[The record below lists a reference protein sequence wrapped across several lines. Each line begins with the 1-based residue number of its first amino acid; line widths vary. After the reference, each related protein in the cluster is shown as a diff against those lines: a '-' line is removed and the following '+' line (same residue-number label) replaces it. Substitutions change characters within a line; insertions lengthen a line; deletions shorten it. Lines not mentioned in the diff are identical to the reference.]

1 MSTAISNKE
10 AANLMVSTGLQ
21 AGHHDV
27 EKDTVLKL
35 MKAERTFTG
44 IHVSYSDLMHSVF
57 DCFNLDSLLNISYY
71 VILSAEG
78 GSNLHRMLNS

>member
-10 AANLMVSTGLQ
+10 AAHLMVSTGLQ

-35 MKAERTFTG
+35 MKAERTFTET
-44 IHVSYSDLMHSVF
+44 HVSYSDLMHSVF
-57 DCFNLDSLLNISYY
+57 DCFNLDSLLNSYY

>member
-10 AANLMVSTGLQ
+10 AAHLMVSTGLQ

-35 MKAERTFTG
+35 MKAERTFTET
-44 IHVSYSDLMHSVF
+44 HVSYSDLMHSVF